1 MEQTFGTRIKAL
13 RTEAKL
19 TLDQLAK
26 LSNSSKSY
34 IWELENKNP
43 PRPSAEKMAEIA
55 KALRVTTD
63 YLLGNED
70 ETVAEDQAFFRQ
82 YSKMS
87 EETRRQIRAIADTL
101 NAMPSK
107 DDDCHVYEI
116 V

>member
-70 ETVAEDQAFFRQ
+70 ETVAEDKAFFRK

-107 DDDCHVYEI
+107 DDD
-116 V
+116 